1 MLKINSSVQNLDK
14 LEQQIKRVDKLL
26 ELQKDQ
32 SLLCEKLATQ
42 MLKILNQVAKQRIN
56 LIPTSNDDLKGSYL
70 NNNKYRIEGNTI
82 ILYNDLCVV
91 SPASKI
97 SDEYTFCVALAF
109 EYGTGVIGKE
119 NPKIGAWSYDVNSG
133 RNRAF
138 INGEQLDGW
147 WLPKE
152 KAGGVKILA
161 ESKNGNAV
169 VVQGYEGMEIYR
181 FAREEIVKQL
191 PKIIND
197 LLNEKE
203 V

>member
-1 MLKINSSVQNLDK
+1 MLKISSSVQNLDK

>member
-1 MLKINSSVQNLDK
+1 MLKISSSVQNLDK

-119 NPKIGAWSYDVNSG
+119 NPKIGAWNYDVNSG

>member
-1 MLKINSSVQNLDK
+1 MLKISSSVQNLDK
-14 LEQQIKRVDKLL
+14 LEQHIKRVDKLL